1 MKTKRLINCIGILVC
16 ALALAGCAAAATT
29 ANVLPVD
36 APAALPPEPLEPVAA
51 QADAYL
57 AFAATPEQAGGEEH
71 VVRLSPP
78 LSYEPATPGPEEA
91 ATADAQETPP
101 AQAEPSPTPEQT
113 AKPTATP
120 KQTSKPSPTPSYTV
134 EELDEYVDGYVNAGA
149 INLRKG
155 PGTDYEV
162 LGEYERYDELLVT
175 GTCEEWYRVKL
186 DGLRG
191 YMLMEYV
198 TIGNLP
204 TPTPK
209 ATEKPKATPTPKPG
223 ATPRPEPTEP
233 PAEAPPASTTD
244 EMYLLAQVVYK
255 EGDSESYVAV
265 ANVIYNRVQ
274 GSSFPDTIYEVIY
287 QKNQFST
294 SNLKTPSSKALAA
307 VQQIFADRDLILPP
321 EVQYF
326 HAASRGT
333 SRSGYNYYATFGG
346 NAFFYK

>member
-1 MKTKRLINCIGILVC
+1 MKTRWLFNRILC
-16 ALALAGCAAAATT
+16 LALALLCSGCAAAATT
-29 ANVLPVD
+29 ANVVLVAPLPVAETP
-36 APAALPPEPLEPVAA
+36 APLIPAAARAALPVETLLEPGVEGYLVQITPPPDMAAPEPAA
-51 QADAYL
+51 
-57 AFAATPEQAGGEEH
+57 
-71 VVRLSPP
+71 SPW
-78 LSYEPATPGPEEA
+78 EA
-91 ATADAQETPP
+91 AKPEASASP
-101 AQAEPSPTPEQT
+101 APTEEPTP
-113 AKPTATP
+113 TP
-120 KQTSKPSPTPSYTV
+120 KQTAKPSPTPAYEV
-134 EELDEYVDGYVNAGA
+134 EELEEYLDGYVNSKT

-198 TIGNLP
+198 TIGGTP

-209 ATEKPKATPTPKPG
+209 ATDKPKAT
-223 ATPRPEPTEP
+223 ATPEPVAT
-233 PAEAPPASTTD
+233 EAPSASFSD
-244 EMYLLAQVVYK
+244 EDVLYLAAQVVYK

-274 GSSFPDTIYEVIY
+274 SSRFPDTIYDVVY

-294 SNLKTPSSKALAA
+294 DSLKSPSSAAKAA
-307 VQQIFADRDLILPP
+307 VQQIFVEKNLILPA
-321 EVQYF
+321 EVLYF
-326 HAASRGT
+326 QAASRGT

-346 NAFFYK
+346 NVFFYK

>member
-1 MKTKRLINCIGILVC
+1 MKTKRLFNRILC
-16 ALALAGCAAAATT
+16 LALALLLSGCAAAATT
-29 ANVLPVD
+29 ANVVVLEPIPVAETA
-36 APAALPPEPLEPVAA
+36 APLVPVAA
-51 QADAYL
+51 QAQAAALPTETLLEPGGEGQLVQLTPPPD
-57 AFAATPEQAGGEEH
+57 AATPEPSVSPWETAEPEASASPEPTEE
-71 VVRLSPP
+71 P
-78 LSYEPATPGPEEA
+78 TPTE
-91 ATADAQETPP
+91 
-101 AQAEPSPTPEQT
+101 EPSPTPKQT
-113 AKPTATP
+113 A
-120 KQTSKPSPTPSYTV
+120 KPSPTPAYRV
-134 EELDEYVDGYVNAGA
+134 EELEEYLDGFVNSKT

-198 TIGNLP
+198 TIGSVP

-209 ATEKPKATPTPKPG
+209 ATDKPKAT
-223 ATPRPEPTEP
+223 ATPEPAPTETP
-233 PAEAPPASTTD
+233 SPSASFSEED
-244 EMYLLAQVVYK
+244 ELYLAAQVVYK

-274 GSSFPDTIYEVIY
+274 SSRFPDTIYDVIY

-294 SNLKTPSSKALAA
+294 DSLKSPSSAAKMA
-307 VQQIFADRDLILPP
+307 VQQIFVEKNLILPA
-321 EVQYF
+321 EVLYF
-326 HAASRGT
+326 QSASRGT

-346 NAFFYK
+346 NVFFYK